1 MAASSSSISGFH
13 FHAPTNYKKRD
24 DPETAKQVDEV
35 QEHGGPP
42 HKAKENRKQSKLMIA
57 LGGKGG
63 KKGLTKAQEAR
74 LRKHAKDHSQEHME
88 FMRVELEAGKTFKQ
102 AHAAAMERYGR

>member
-13 FHAPTNYKKRD
+13 FRAPTYKDQNTD
-24 DPETAKQVDEV
+24 DTETQQVDEV

-42 HKAKENRKQSKLMIA
+42 EKAKENRKKSKLMIA
-57 LGGKGG
+57 LSG
-63 KKGLTKAQEAR
+63 KKDGGLTKSQEAR

-102 AHAAAMERYGR
+102 AHKTAMERYGR